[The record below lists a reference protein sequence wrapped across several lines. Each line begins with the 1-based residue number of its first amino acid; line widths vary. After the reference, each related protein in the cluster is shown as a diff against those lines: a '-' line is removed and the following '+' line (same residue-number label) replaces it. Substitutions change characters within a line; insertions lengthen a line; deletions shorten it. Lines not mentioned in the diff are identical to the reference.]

1 MCIYMYMYMYM
12 YMYVCVCV
20 YVCIY
25 VYESKWMRMYTQMHT
40 QIHIYIYIS
49 LSLSLSHLQRTY
61 LRVCASILY
70 AELSHLI
77 ANQTLNT
84 SEFVYQPCQ
93 LVLCGTADV

>member
-1 MCIYMYMYMYM
+1 MFDHIIIYIYMCICICTCVR
-12 YMYVCVCV
+12 VCVCV

-40 QIHIYIYIS
+40 QIH

-84 SEFVYQPCQ
+84 SEFVSQPCQ

>member
-1 MCIYMYMYMYM
+1 M
-12 YMYVCVCV
+12 YMYVCACVCV
-20 YVCIY
+20 FMYASTCMSLNGCVCTHRCTH
-25 VYESKWMRMYTQMHT
+25 K
-40 QIHIYIYIS
+40 YIS

-61 LRVCASILY
+61 FRVCASILY

-84 SEFVYQPCQ
+84 SEFVSQPCQ